1 MEVRFTISKSFI
13 YCTVAA
19 MFIVL
24 MALCLRLA
32 VRNGEL
38 TRTVYEQQ
46 ERIMELEDDTV
57 ITRQYKPVTC
67 NAVRHAPQRMN

>member
-13 YCTVAA
+13 CWCAAA

-24 MALCLRLA
+24 IALCLRLA

-46 ERIMELEDDTV
+46 ERIMELDGDTA
-57 ITRQYKPVTC
+57 ITRQYKPAMC
-67 NAVRHAPQRMN
+67 IARHALHRMN